1 MNIILVQHAGIKGN
15 NTEVSQLIT
24 PKIKYILYCVK
35 QITTGT
41 PLCMSE
47 K

>member
-1 MNIILVQHAGIKGN
+1 MFKGN
-15 NTEVSQLIT
+15 NTEVSQLIS
-24 PKIKYILYCVK
+24 KKKDNDVK
-35 QITTGT
+35 QITT